1 MIFFRLNAY
10 SLKQHEVFGFQQKN
24 FIGIWFYQA

>member
-1 MIFFRLNAY
+1 MIFFRLNVH

-24 FIGIWFYQA
+24 FNRVRFY